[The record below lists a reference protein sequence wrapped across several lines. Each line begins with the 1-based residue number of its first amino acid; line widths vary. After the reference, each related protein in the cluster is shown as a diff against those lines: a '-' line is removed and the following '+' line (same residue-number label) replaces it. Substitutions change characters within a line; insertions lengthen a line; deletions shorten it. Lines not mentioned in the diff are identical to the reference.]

1 MELKKRTKTESDS
14 RVNSRSRIDGIART
28 LLQQRAAVYRNSASS
43 LLERATINKAC
54 RIAVSESIEEIAV
67 DYYTNLFRST
77 VSVSRIPTPTQEV
90 APRIEEW
97 EVERTIRQMK
107 PRKAPGPDRIS
118 ADFLKSAS
126 HTIIKQ
132 LTKRFNK
139 YLDAQR
145 IPD

>member
-1 MELKKRTKTESDS
+1 MGRPQTSRTK
-14 RVNSRSRIDGIART
+14 
-28 LLQQRAAVYRNSASS
+28 
-43 LLERATINKAC
+43 
-54 RIAVSESIEEIAV
+54 IEEIAV
-67 DYYTNLFRST
+67 SYYTNLFRST

-97 EVERTIRQMK
+97 E
-107 PRKAPGPDRIS
+107 
-118 ADFLKSAS
+118 SAS

-145 IPD
+145 IPDQWKKSNTVLLFKKGERDQMKNYRPIALLSQPYKLFTKIILNRLERQLDEYQPVEQAGFRKGFCCMDHIHTIT